1 MNKGDTKGQRKRY
14 KKRHPEKVKAAR
26 DRYRKTHPRNIETQ
40 EDINSG
46 KNLMLFFEENY
57 AELKGK

>member
-26 DRYRKTHPRNIETQ
+26 EWGI
-40 EDINSG
+40 G
-46 KNLMLFFEENY
+46 
-57 AELKGK
+57 